1 MGGFRFC
8 GPNYIIN
15 NKPSD
20 KGYTCKCMGFIC
32 DIAEDIETF
41 LVNKEDKTLVID
53 ELPTMIT
60 SKMKNCH
67 LGDTMKYDI
76 NVREQNNNRV
86 IGLKH
91 IYSFSNEYSNPTG
104 FYFQGPNYIITN
116 INTNTGS
123 CKCYRCINNIC
134 NISEEIETLLVD
146 EHDKILELSKLP
158 VELQFDMR
166 SWNLG
171 DTLHYEVIPR
181 NDDNVYKSK
190 KIDFHVYSY
199 SKFDTIEKENYKNMF
214 SPIHLSSRNEQT
226 I

>member
-1 MGGFRFC
+1 MGGFKFC
-8 GPNYIIN
+8 GPNYIIK
-15 NKPSD
+15 NKPSY
-20 KGYTCKCMGFIC
+20 KGYTCKCMGFVC

-53 ELPTMIT
+53 ELPTMIA

-76 NVREQNNNRV
+76 KGREQNKK
-86 IGLKH
+86 IDKKH
-91 IYSFSNEYSNPTG
+91 IYSFSNEYSNPIG

-116 INTNTGS
+116 INTNTS
-123 CKCYRCINNIC
+123 NCQCDRCINNIC

-146 EHDKILELSKLP
+146 KQDKTLELNMLP
-158 VELQFDMR
+158 VELQFAMR
-166 SWNLG
+166 NWNLG
-171 DTLHYEVIPR
+171 NKLQYEVIPR

-199 SKFDTIEKENYKNMF
+199 SKFDAIEKENYNNMF
-214 SPIHLSSRNEQT
+214 SHIHIPSMIYEQ
-226 I
+226 II